1 VNVVGHGMACM
12 PASNYGGVW
21 VTLITLT
28 RLVSGASH
36 NSVLDSTGTH
46 PHAPAPEPPEHAAED
61 DASSSSDS
69 SSDSDSS
76 DSGSSSSSLTESSSS
91 SSEVDDAVRENAI
104 FKHVTQ
110 SSALPLGD
118 VSRQN
123 FVFQMD
129 SGTLVRRSLSVWR
142 ARRWDQWRAGGGSPR
157 GTTCGLRKQLL
168 ACAAHLFH
176 VTWMMSPCYQ
186 DCWATSQHHSL

>member
-1 VNVVGHGMACM
+1 M
-12 PASNYGGVW
+12 PASNYARVW
-21 VTLITLT
+21 VILITLT
-28 RLVSGASH
+28 HIVSGASH
-36 NSVLDSTGTH
+36 DTVLDPTGTH

-61 DASSSSDS
+61 GTNSSSDM

-76 DSGSSSSSLTESSSS
+76 DSGSSSSLLTESSSS
-91 SSEVDDAVRENAI
+91 SSEVDHAIPKNGI

-123 FVFQMD
+123 FIFHMD
-129 SGTLVRRSLSVWR
+129 SGTVVRRSLSVWR
-142 ARRWDQWRAGGGSPR
+142 ARRWDQWRAGGGSPI

-168 ACAAHLFH
+168 ACAAHLFY

>member
-28 RLVSGASH
+28 RLVYGASH
-36 NSVLDSTGTH
+36 DSVLDTTGTH
-46 PHAPAPEPPEHAAED
+46 PHAPAPEPPEHAEED

-76 DSGSSSSSLTESSSS
+76 DSGASSSSLTESSSS

-110 SSALPLGD
+110 SSVLPLGD
-118 VSRQN
+118 V
-123 FVFQMD
+123 FGGPCLCGEHAVGT
-129 SGTLVRRSLSVWR
+129 SGVLEEAAPVVIHV
-142 ARRWDQWRAGGGSPR
+142 
-157 GTTCGLRKQLL
+157 
-168 ACAAHLFH
+168 ACE
-176 VTWMMSPCYQ
+176 SSC
-186 DCWATSQHHSL
+186 